1 MGSYGIVRNAMSK
14 GLLRLRTNLRLAD
27 NPALDRALRECGE
40 VLFVYVFDERIWNPK
55 RMGPFRARFQH
66 ESLSAL
72 REKITGRGG
81 KIEFVRGSALEE
93 FPKLMERYG
102 AQSCYAQ
109 REDAH
114 EEVSEER
121 ALAKKIDLVLTQG
134 KGLFEDE
141 DLPFALEELPDVFSH
156 FRRKVQK
163 NLRVRETY
171 PEPEN
176 LDCSWKGKSPL
187 PKLSTLGFEETPLDE
202 RAALSFRG
210 GEEKGWNRINEWMWD
225 RACLQRY
232 KETRNGLVGADYSS
246 KLSPWLANG
255 CVSAV
260 QVYWE
265 IQRYEEE
272 RVANE
277 STYWLFFELLWREFF
292 RFVGRRYGPRLFIK
306 GGIKGEEVYA
316 SQRDPLKLKNW
327 RLGQTEDE
335 FVNANMVELVLTGW
349 MSNRGRQNVASY
361 LIHDL
366 GQNWLDGARF
376 FERNLID
383 FDPCSNY
390 GNWAYLGGVGND
402 PRPNRA
408 FNLPK
413 QAEIYDP
420 DGTFRNLWLGTSESP

>member
-1 MGSYGIVRNAMSK
+1 MNK
-14 GLLRLRTNLRLAD
+14 GLLWLRNNPRLAD
-27 NPALDRALRECGE
+27 NPALDRALSECWE
-40 VLFVYVFDERIWNPK
+40 VLFVYVFDERTWNPK
-55 RMGPFRARFQH
+55 RMGPFRAHFQL
-66 ESLSAL
+66 ESLAVL
-72 REKITGRGG
+72 REKITERGG
-81 KIEFVRGSALEE
+81 AIEFVRGSTLEE
-93 FPKLMERYG
+93 IPNLMKRYG
-102 AQSCYAQ
+102 AQTCYAQ
-109 REDAH
+109 KEDAQ

-121 ALAKKIDLVLTQG
+121 ALAKKIDLVLTEG
-134 KGLFEDE
+134 KGLFEEE
-141 DLPFALEELPDVFSH
+141 DLPFALEDLPNTFSS
-156 FRRKVQK
+156 FRRKIEK
-163 NLRVRETY
+163 NLKVRSLC
-171 PEPEN
+171 PEPDE
-176 LDCSWKGKSPL
+176 LTCSFETETEL
-187 PKLSTLGFEETPLDE
+187 PALSDVGLEDPMEDE
-202 RAALSFRG
+202 RVVLGFRG
-210 GEEKGWNRINEWMWD
+210 GEEEAWNWMSEWMWERD
-225 RACLQRY
+225 CLQRY

-255 CVSAV
+255 CLSAV

-265 IQRYEEE
+265 IKKYEEE
-272 RVANE
+272 RLANE

-292 RFVGRRYGPRLFIK
+292 RFVGRRYGASLFTK
-306 GGIKGEEVYA
+306 GGIKGEEAYA
-316 SQRDPLKLKNW
+316 SQRDSLKLKNW

-383 FDPCSNY
+383 YDPCSNY

-420 DGTFRNLWLGTSESP
+420 DGTFRKLWLGTSESP

>member
-1 MGSYGIVRNAMSK
+1 MNK
-14 GLLRLRTNLRLAD
+14 GLLWLRNNLRLAD

-40 VLFVYVFDERIWNPK
+40 VLFVYVFDERTWKPK

-72 REKITGRGG
+72 REKITRRGG

-93 FPKLMERYG
+93 IPKLMERFG
-102 AQSCYAQ
+102 AQRCYAQ

-121 ALAKKIDLVLTQG
+121 VLAKKIDLVLTQG
-134 KGLFEDE
+134 KGLFEEE
-141 DLPFALEELPDVFSH
+141 DLPFALEELPNTFSS
-156 FRRKVQK
+156 FRRKIEK
-163 NLRVRETY
+163 NLKVRRVYTEPDELTCSFET
-171 PEPEN
+171 ETE
-176 LDCSWKGKSPL
+176 L
-187 PKLSTLGFEETPLDE
+187 PALSDVGLEDPMEDE
-202 RAALSFRG
+202 RAVLGFRG
-210 GEEKGWNRINEWMWD
+210 GEEEAWNWMTEWIWERD
-225 RACLQRY
+225 CLQRY

-255 CVSAV
+255 CLSAV

-265 IQRYEEE
+265 IKKYEEE

-292 RFVGRRYGPRLFIK
+292 RFVGRRYGPRLFVK
-306 GGIKGEEVYA
+306 GGIKGEEAYA
-316 SQRDPLKLKNW
+316 LQRDPLKLKNW

-335 FVNANMVELVLTGW
+335 FVNANMVELLLTGW
-349 MSNRGRQNVASY
+349 MSNRGRQNVASF

-383 FDPCSNY
+383 YDPCSNY
-390 GNWAYLGGVGND
+390 GNWAYLGGVGKD

-420 DGTFRNLWLGTSESP
+420 DGTFRKLWLGTSESP

>member
-1 MGSYGIVRNAMSK
+1 MKK
-14 GLLRLRTNLRLAD
+14 GLLWLRNDLRLAD
-27 NPALDRALRECGE
+27 NPALHRALAECGE
-40 VLFVYVFDERIWNPK
+40 VLFVYVFDERTWNPK
-55 RMGPFRARFQH
+55 RMGPFRAQFQH

-81 KIEFVRGSALEE
+81 KIEFVRGRALDEI
-93 FPKLMERYG
+93 PKLMKSYG
-102 AQSCYAQ
+102 AQVCYAQ
-109 REDAH
+109 KEDAH

-121 ALAKKIDLVLTQG
+121 ALAKKVDLVLTPG
-134 KGLFEDE
+134 KGLFEEE
-141 DLPFALEELPDVFSH
+141 DLPFALDELPHVFSH

-163 NLRVRETY
+163 NLRVRDLC
-171 PEPEN
+171 PEPQD
-176 LDCSWKGKSPL
+176 LACSWKGKSPL
-187 PKLSTLGFEETPLDE
+187 PKLTSLGFEETVLDE
-202 RAALSFRG
+202 RAVLVFRG
-210 GEEKGWNRINEWMWD
+210 GEEAGWNRINEWMWD

-232 KETRNGLVGADYSS
+232 KDTRNGLVGADYSS

-255 CVSAV
+255 CLSAA
-260 QVYWE
+260 QVFWE

-272 RVANE
+272 RVAND

-292 RFVGRRYGPRLFIK
+292 RFVGRRFGHRLFIE
-306 GGIKGEEVYA
+306 GGIKGEETYD
-316 SQRDPLKLKNW
+316 SQRDSLKLKNW
-327 RLGQTEDE
+327 RLGQTQDD

-361 LIHDL
+361 LIHEL
-366 GQNWLDGARF
+366 GQSWLDGARF

-413 QAEIYDP
+413 QAEIYDS
-420 DGTFRNLWLGTSESP
+420 DGSFRKLWLGAFENPS